1 MYVEEYVYSV
11 YKSTIRSI
19 AFALAIIVC
28 GIIILFIKPFNLDFY
43 MIGYKGL
50 EIIVTTMVTF
60 STATIGIMF
69 IKLIVW
75 IKEIFEW

>member
-11 YKSTIRSI
+11 YKSTVQSI
-19 AFALAIIVC
+19 AFALTIIVC
-28 GIIILFIKPFNLDFY
+28 GIIVSIIKLFNLDFY

-60 STATIGIMF
+60 STAIIGIMF